1 MPCTGL
7 DTDGPPLTVGVMP
20 YGRNRAVA
28 EIYHRLRDSGL
39 GKHTPHPLQSIS
51 LGKAAHV
58 EHRAPAIQSHRMR
71 RSIERISRTRPV
83 VIRACR
89 NIEIPFRSAAECLA
103 QLQCHEQLVT
113 HGHILHSAAGIDRS
127 DLRRGIVTVEDAFH
141 CPHIP
146 LKRLAERAR
155 Q

>member
-1 MPCTGL
+1 MPCIGL
-7 DTDGPPLTVGVMP
+7 DTHGPPLTVRMVS

-39 GKHTPHPLQSIS
+39 GKHTTHPLQSIS
-51 LGKAAHV
+51 LGKSAHV
-58 EHRAPAIQSHRMR
+58 EHRATAIQSHRMR
-71 RSIERISRTRPV
+71 RSIERISRTRLV

-89 NIEIPFRSAAECLA
+89 NIEVTFRSAAECLA
-103 QLQCHEQLVT
+103 QLQSHEQLVT